1 MLTGVFLA
9 FGDFLYF
16 GDKLRTDAG
25 KLIIEGDRIT
35 GSHGFLKS
43 FLLLTGDKGAFTI
56 SRAFI

>member
-43 FLLLTGDKGAFTI
+43 FLLLTGDKGA
-56 SRAFI
+56 